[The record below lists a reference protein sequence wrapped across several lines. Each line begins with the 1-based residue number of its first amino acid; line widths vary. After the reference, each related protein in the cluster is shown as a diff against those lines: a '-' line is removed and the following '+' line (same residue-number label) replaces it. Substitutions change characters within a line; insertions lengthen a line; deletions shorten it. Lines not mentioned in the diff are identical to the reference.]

1 MMENIEKAM
10 MICAGLSIFGFVLSG
25 AEPLWKWDLDEWT
38 GNQTRSINGKAI
50 MKMIGEKDSA
60 KKVPG
65 IYGQAVHCSGDYESR
80 RHNGGLITTVK
91 PEIFTAPFTLELWVK
106 FDDKINYRNSRQI
119 AGNGGDRGP
128 GFRLA
133 YWYNQFWVISGD
145 GKKMISAESPRTLVV
160 PKDQWLHLVLAYQKD
175 EVVLYMN
182 AKEILRKKMTL
193 TLGRPALTIGSHR
206 SGFAYPLNGA
216 VDEIKI
222 YNTVLKEDEITD
234 HFEKGNIR

>member
-1 MMENIEKAM
+1 MKISFFKGMV
-10 MICAGLSIFGFVLSG
+10 ICAALITFNLTGTVT
-25 AEPLWKWDLDEWT
+25 ATEPLYKWDLDKWN
-38 GNQTRSINGKAI
+38 GNQSRSGKSI
-50 MKMIGEKDSA
+50 IKMIGKSE
-60 KKVPG
+60 VCRRTEG
-65 IYGQAVHCSGDYESR
+65 IRGQAVHCSGDYESR

-91 PEIFTAPFTLELWVK
+91 PETFTAPFALELWVR
-106 FDDKINYRNSRQI
+106 FDDKINYRNSRHI

-160 PKDQWLHLVLAYQKD
+160 PKDQWLHLVLTYRNE
-175 EVVLYMN
+175 EVTLYMN

-193 TLGRPALTIGSHR
+193 TLGSPTLTIGSFR

-222 YNTVLKEDEITD
+222 YNTALKEDEIID
-234 HFEKGNIR
+234 HFEKGMS

>member
-1 MMENIEKAM
+1 MADIGKTM
-10 MICAGLSIFGFVLSG
+10 MIWTGLSIFGLILQG
-25 AEPLWKWDLDEWT
+25 AEPFWKWNLDEWT

-50 MKMIGEKDSA
+50 MKMIGGKDAA

-65 IYGQAVHCSGDYESR
+65 IHGQAVHCSGDYESR

-91 PEIFTAPFTLELWVK
+91 PEIFTTPFTLELWVR
-106 FDDKINYRNSRQI
+106 FDDKINCRNSRQI
-119 AGNGGDRGP
+119 AGNGGGRGP

-160 PKDQWLHLVLAYQKD
+160 PKDQWLHLVLTYQN
-175 EVVLYMN
+175 EEAALYMN

-193 TLGRPALTIGSHR
+193 TLGSPTLTIGSHR

-216 VDEIKI
+216 VDEIAI
-222 YNTVLKEDEITD
+222 YDTVLKEDEIID